1 MLASPVY
8 WLALGSTTQRTCGEI
23 RTGSFFNP
31 PLPILLRVALGK
43 LNFLLTNPDEA
54 ELCFPSVRVGGG
66 TWRLPTALPCSAWS
80 SFYSCSTH

>member
-8 WLALGSTTQRTCGEI
+8 WLALGSTTQCTCGEI
-23 RTGSFFNP
+23 RTGSFLNP

-54 ELCFPSVRVGGG
+54 ELCFPSVRVGRWDLE
-66 TWRLPTALPCSAWS
+66 TPSSPALLLL
-80 SFYSCSTH
+80 